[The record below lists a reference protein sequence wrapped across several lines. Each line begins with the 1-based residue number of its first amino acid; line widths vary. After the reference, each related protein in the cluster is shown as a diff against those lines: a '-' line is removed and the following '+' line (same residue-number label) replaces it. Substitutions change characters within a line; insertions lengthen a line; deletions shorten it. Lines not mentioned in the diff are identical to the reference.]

1 MAFVP
6 DITITSLETITAYSL
21 TGDYRFTLDELQKGT
36 IANTQDKQDIT
47 GKMGRKLSSI
57 KKNKGVTVSGDN
69 GMVSGGLMAAQ
80 VGNQFVEGAT
90 EVLFTDYLVVKG
102 NKATTSYKAVGTAGN
117 EIATIYVRND
127 SGTIGKSYTQDA
139 TAKTGKFA
147 YAPDTKEIS
156 FNTGEVADG
165 TEIVV
170 SYKRKVEA
178 FVLENAADHYSEKLM
193 LYVDAMGEDKCGNV
207 YRVQFYLPKADFN
220 GEFSLEMGDNQTI
233 HSFEA
238 ESLVGAGCAGVG
250 SNLWTYTIFANDAE
264 DAQ

>member
-36 IANTQDKQDIT
+36 IANTQEKQDIT

-102 NKATTSYKAVGTAGN
+102 DKATTSYKAVGTAGN
-117 EIATIYVRND
+117 EIATVYVRND
-127 SGTIGKSYTQDA
+127 NGTIGKAYTQDA
-139 TAKTGKFA
+139 TAKADKFA
-147 YAPDTKEIS
+147 YAPDTKEIT
-156 FNTGEVADG
+156 FNSGDVADG

>member
-36 IANTQDKQDIT
+36 IANTQEKQNIT

-57 KKNKGVTVSGDN
+57 KKNKGVTISGDN

-90 EVLFTDYLVVKG
+90 EVLFTDYLVVKS

-117 EIATIYVRND
+117 EIATVYVRND
-127 SGTIGKSYTQDA
+127 NGTIGKAYTQDA
-139 TAKTGKFA
+139 TAKAGKFA
-147 YAPDTKEIS
+147 YAPDTKEIT

>member
-36 IANTQDKQDIT
+36 IANTQEKQDIT

-57 KKNKGVTVSGDN
+57 KKNKGVTISGDN

-90 EVLFTDYLVVKG
+90 EVLFTDYLVVKS
-102 NKATTSYKAVGTAGN
+102 NKAATSYKAVGTAGN
-117 EIATIYVRND
+117 EIATVYVRND
-127 SGTIGKSYTQDA
+127 NGTIGKAYTQDA
-139 TAKTGKFA
+139 TAKAGKFA
-147 YAPDTKEIS
+147 YAPDTKEIT

>member
-36 IANTQDKQDIT
+36 IANTQEKQDIT

-57 KKNKGVTVSGDN
+57 KKNKGVTISGDN

-90 EVLFTDYLVVKG
+90 EVLFTDYLVVKS

-117 EIATIYVRND
+117 EIATVYVRND
-127 SGTIGKSYTQDA
+127 NGTIGKAYTQDA
-139 TAKTGKFA
+139 TAKAGKFA
-147 YAPDTKEIS
+147 YAPDTKEIT

>member
-36 IANTQDKQDIT
+36 IANTQEKQDIT

-127 SGTIGKSYTQDA
+127 NGTIGKAYTQDA

-147 YAPDTKEIS
+147 YTPDTKEIS

-238 ESLVGAGCAGVG
+238 ESLAGAGCAGVG

>member
-36 IANTQDKQDIT
+36 IANTQEKQDIT

-57 KKNKGVTVSGDN
+57 KKNKGVTISGDN

-90 EVLFTDYLVVKG
+90 EVLFTDYLVVKS

-117 EIATIYVRND
+117 EIATVYVRND
-127 SGTIGKSYTQDA
+127 NGTIGKAYTQDA
-139 TAKTGKFA
+139 TAKAGKFA
-147 YAPDTKEIS
+147 YAPDTKEIT
-156 FNTGEVADG
+156 FNTGDVADG

-264 DAQ
+264 DAK

>member
-36 IANTQDKQDIT
+36 IANTQEKQDIT

-57 KKNKGVTVSGDN
+57 KKNKGVTISGDN

-90 EVLFTDYLVVKG
+90 EVLFTDYLVVKS
-102 NKATTSYKAVGTAGN
+102 NKAATSYKAVGTAGN
-117 EIATIYVRND
+117 EIATVYIRND
-127 SGTIGKSYTQDA
+127 NGTIGKAYTQDA
-139 TAKTGKFA
+139 TAKAGKFA
-147 YAPDTKEIS
+147 YAPDTKEIT